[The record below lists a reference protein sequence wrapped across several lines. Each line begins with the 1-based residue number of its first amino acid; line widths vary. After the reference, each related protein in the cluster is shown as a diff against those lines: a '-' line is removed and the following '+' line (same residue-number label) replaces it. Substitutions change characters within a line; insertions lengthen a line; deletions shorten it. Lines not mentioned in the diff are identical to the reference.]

1 MDLIIVESPTK
12 ARTLGRFLKGDYQI
26 EATIGHIRDLPQDR
40 LGVDVASDFRPT
52 YVIPPKKK
60 KTVAH
65 LKKVVKGA
73 EKVILATDSDREGE
87 AIAWHV
93 TALMRG
99 TQKSIRHLPTGGA
112 DKTQNFF
119 SRIVFHEITKEA
131 ITEALKNPRE
141 IDINLVDAQ
150 QGRRVLDRLV
160 GYKLSPLLWYKV
172 RRGLSA
178 GRVQSVTLRLIVERE
193 REIEKFKKEEYW
205 RIFVD
210 LAKDKTPILFE
221 LIKINEKKLE
231 ERQIV
236 KLFDGEYTIT
246 KTTIKTQKEAEKIIE
261 KLQDQEFKVVNIT
274 SSDFERTPPPPFT
287 TSTLQQDAN
296 RRLGF
301 SSKQTMAIAQKLYE
315 EGKITYHRTDSVALS
330 ENFLKACQKFVKET
344 YGADFS
350 LAYFR
355 KFQTKQKLAQEAHE
369 AIRPTNVFAKPEG
382 KTKEAQGRL
391 YELIFKRAVST
402 QMANAKLEKTQ
413 ITVLADNGEFVV
425 QGVKVLFPGFL
436 ILYPQGE
443 VDKVLPPFKEGEV
456 LKLIAF
462 HPTQKFTE
470 PPPRYNEASLI
481 KSLEEKGIGRPSTYA
496 PIISTIGERQYVEKI
511 EKKFQP
517 TVLGFAVS
525 DFLVANFPEVVD
537 IPFTAKMEDS
547 LDSIARGEVQ
557 WVPVIREFW
566 DPFSVLLAKVYKE
579 AQRVKIAVEETDKKC
594 PSCGSSLVIRLG
606 RYGKFLACSQFPK
619 CHHTERYIDK
629 TGLTC
634 PKCKGEIIIKRT
646 KRGKQ
651 FYGCSNYPK
660 CDFAAWKKEQILVHA
675 QGQTLNS

>member
-1 MDLIIVESPTK
+1 
-12 ARTLGRFLKGDYQI
+12 
-26 EATIGHIRDLPQDR
+26 
-40 LGVDVASDFRPT
+40 
-52 YVIPPKKK
+52 
-60 KTVAH
+60 
-65 LKKVVKGA
+65 
-73 EKVILATDSDREGE
+73 
-87 AIAWHV
+87 
-93 TALMRG
+93 
-99 TQKSIRHLPTGGA
+99 
-112 DKTQNFF
+112 
-119 SRIVFHEITKEA
+119 
-131 ITEALKNPRE
+131 
-141 IDINLVDAQ
+141 
-150 QGRRVLDRLV
+150 
-160 GYKLSPLLWYKV
+160 
-172 RRGLSA
+172 
-178 GRVQSVTLRLIVERE
+178 
-193 REIEKFKKEEYW
+193 
-205 RIFVD
+205 
-210 LAKDKTPILFE
+210 
-221 LIKINEKKLE
+221 
-231 ERQIV
+231 
-236 KLFDGEYTIT
+236 
-246 KTTIKTQKEAEKIIE
+246 
-261 KLQDQEFKVVNIT
+261 
-274 SSDFERTPPPPFT
+274 
-287 TSTLQQDAN
+287 
-296 RRLGF
+296 
-301 SSKQTMAIAQKLYE
+301 
-315 EGKITYHRTDSVALS
+315 
-330 ENFLKACQKFVKET
+330 
-344 YGADFS
+344 
-350 LAYFR
+350 
-355 KFQTKQKLAQEAHE
+355 
-369 AIRPTNVFAKPEG
+369 
-382 KTKEAQGRL
+382 
-391 YELIFKRAVST
+391 
-402 QMANAKLEKTQ
+402 
-413 ITVLADNGEFVV
+413 LADNGEFVV

-547 LDSIARGEVQ
+547 LDSIARGEAK

-606 RYGKFLACSQFPK
+606 KYGKFLACSQFPK
-619 CHHTERYIDK
+619 CHYTERYIDK